1 MKVCFVLPKIIAAKS
16 GAIVG
21 GSTNCAIS
29 LALSLSKKVDV
40 LHIVTHITDEER
52 NRLIRHPVYP
62 FLKSVKAKTGKMLV
76 RGIRGLLCLM
86 KEIGRLHH
94 ENDYDII
101 HLHSGSYLY
110 ALALNRRLLYGAT
123 VVHSIYCPIVSDNQ
137 TALANCLARVLCKTI
152 SNNAD
157 VRVGVTEN
165 ICQSI
170 IEVGLPRRKMV
181 FLPMGVNVRNFT
193 GELNI
198 RHKEVFS
205 DHGSIRLLFIG
216 NTSLDKGLFELID
229 ALAILKKSGSKFQLV
244 ATLENQSG
252 RSELSHRSEIIGDKI
267 KALNLGKDIRF
278 LGLVPEIA
286 DLIKEA
292 DILVFP
298 FQEFAGLKGV
308 SDYPMALLESMACEK
323 CVVATPFGGVPEIL
337 EDGINGVICES
348 FRPDS
353 IAKAL
358 LRIID
363 KPKVR
368 CEIGK
373 AARKTILDCY
383 STDIISCN
391 LVEIYNTFIT
401 KKGSVHANN

>member
-1 MKVCFVLPKIIAAKS
+1 MKVCFVLPKIIASKS

-52 NRLIRHPVYP
+52 SRLIRHPVYP
-62 FLKSVKAKTGKMLV
+62 FLKSVKGKNGKMLV

-94 ENDYDII
+94 ENDYDVI

-110 ALALNRRLLYGAT
+110 ALALNRSVLHGTT

-137 TALANCLARVLCKTI
+137 NALANCLARLLCKAI

-157 VRVGVTEN
+157 VRVGVTQN
-165 ICQSI
+165 ICHSI
-170 IEVGLPRRKMV
+170 IKVGLPRRKMV
-181 FLPMGVNVRNFT
+181 FLPMGVNIHNFT
-193 GELNI
+193 GEPNLK
-198 RHKEVFS
+198 HKDAFVY
-205 DHGSIRLLFIG
+205 HGSSRLLFIG

-229 ALAILKKSGSKFQLV
+229 ALAILKKSRIKFQLV
-244 ATLENQSG
+244 VTLENQSG
-252 RSELSHRSEIIGDKI
+252 RSELSHRREIIGDKI

-348 FRPDS
+348 FKPDS

-358 LRIID
+358 LYIIN
-363 KPKVR
+363 KPQVR
-368 CEIGK
+368 VEIGK
-373 AARKTILDCY
+373 AARKTIVDRY
-383 STDIISCN
+383 STDIIACN
-391 LVEIYNTFIT
+391 LIDLYNAFIT
-401 KKGSVHANN
+401 KKGPVHAHY